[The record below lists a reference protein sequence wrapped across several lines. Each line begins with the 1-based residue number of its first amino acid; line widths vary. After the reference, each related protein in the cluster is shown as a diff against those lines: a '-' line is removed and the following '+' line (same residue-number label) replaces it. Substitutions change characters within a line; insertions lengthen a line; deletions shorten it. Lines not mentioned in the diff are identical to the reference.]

1 MLSQLVRAV
10 AGRGVFYYVAIASAL
25 MILCLSAN
33 TSFVGFPVARALE
46 AGASGYILKDTATED
61 LLNAIR
67 TIREGNSYLS
77 QKLALEVA

>member
-1 MLSQLVRAV
+1 MHRDP
-10 AGRGVFYYVAIASAL
+10 I
-25 MILCLSAN
+25 II
-33 TSFVGFPVARALE
+33 ARALE